1 MTDLEFLESLLSSSN
16 SDNTEIPEEEA
27 YDNSMFV
34 DAAEEGLDDNAKFL
48 ASLLEPDVP
57 IQEEPERGFV
67 DTIQRDIY
75 AGIRGIQDGLN
86 NIFSSDVKTASN
98 WDFTEGESGIYSIF
112 QNVGRWGITG
122 ALAAGSAMT
131 GGLASAGL
139 GALSKASLIADTVT
153 GSREVYKGIYEDALG
168 RGLSESDASNSAAWG
183 TAMSMPFE
191 LIGDA
196 YMAKVFGKANAKRI
210 ERKLIASGA
219 VERVE
224 DKNAIRV
231 LNNEVAESIFQ
242 EEAAGIKKT
251 AGLLP
256 APAKKEVAEEAADE
270 VSDFISLSDLKE
282 KFPISETIEK
292 VKGKIPTK
300 EEWETLKSKITDVD
314 ILEKFKNK
322 LPTKEEWEALK
333 TRLKDGELLD
343 KIKEKIPSKDTWE
356 EFTNKIKGRV
366 PTKEEWEVLKTK
378 LTDSEVLNKIKGKI
392 PTKEEWE
399 SIVEKLKGKIPTKE
413 ELKAFADNSAFKKS
427 LIDSYNKTK
436 QFAKDT
442 ASTISAKKA
451 EFIAARQAAQKA
463 NLHIKNP
470 ELYKQIL
477 KEAEKG
483 RGWRDLF
490 ETAVSEG
497 TTEGIQGRLENLG
510 VYKNDPNMKFEDIF
524 EGTAQD
530 ILLGAAGAG
539 VLHGIAKGIG
549 KSPIGKFSAR
559 RIAEMHRRRFDM
571 GDVFEDLPSN
581 KVLSTHP
588 DFQDDFYKAHAV
600 FDADTGERVD
610 WDAIQDDGQYN
621 ITYQDGYAARNISGT
636 QAKKYAEKVV
646 KLRVDPETKAVVIP
660 ADIEFK
666 DAPGTLTVSE
676 DGTTTITPDYESL
689 SDDPVKAEE
698 QAIEQTEKTRAAI
711 MRDEGVSEKDVDR
724 QSPMPGAA
732 NRETFGKL
740 SEGSDIQDDITDKPD
755 TVSDFRT
762 YNRAK
767 SKRLFNKE
775 LKTYAVD
782 EFFNTSKDKSTD
794 IPEDLKKVFGIRYVD
809 DPEEADIIQRQ
820 YEHAMGRQSNYRGNV
835 YDHLLNRNGVIY
847 EDNGDYLVGQLVGDT
862 FIGSHFAPKNI
873 RSGMRMLEGI
883 NKGGLKVVMAVPP
896 YQGNQLAKL
905 GFNQVGQIPQYFNG
919 DIVLKNVYTNNVTTK
934 EDLDYV
940 YNQLFKGY
948 SKEDLEEAIN
958 NATRISGKFEEDYYE
973 DEEVSNYITRKVDKE
988 TSQIVSNYKAGKP
1001 KKGAVSKNHVMS
1013 AIVKFA
1019 KKALDINIDPTIK
1032 TEGNT
1037 LGKPAK
1043 EGLAGQVHSGLSILK
1058 IRDASDARSAL
1069 HELAHYLFNRGRRL
1083 TNTGFRK
1090 SIGRVGT
1097 VSVSDFVNEMVALY
1111 NGVMQP
1117 TQLMQEHPSVVPAT
1131 TTWDEW
1137 TTNESDVAISK
1148 YPTKQI
1154 PEEIFVEAFAR
1165 YVADQG
1171 NFRQQF
1177 EQFAPK
1183 TYRAF
1188 QDYLTKRNLHDAI
1201 NDVSIV
1207 YKMYAEQDVQT
1218 RQSADTN
1225 RQRPTLFQKIYDYI
1239 QEFIGDRQHV
1249 ATVIAKT
1256 IDNVAG
1262 LRHIEKELEGG
1273 YKKTDR
1279 FERIRG
1285 HAASA
1290 IKAFIS
1296 GNGLRF
1302 GGGDLLGSRF
1312 RNYESILRKVQTLST
1327 ITKPDGSKLTGV
1339 ERFDAYLVAKNT
1351 VGETVGNTKTMHEVE
1366 QIAYDLGQDL
1376 RTTHQDIITIKRTP
1390 NYDWSN
1396 SKYAPYRN
1404 LIEHFVRSQAE
1415 WKQTPMS
1422 LKEAYDIIETEEVS
1436 PDFNVMND
1444 AFNDYQ
1450 YLWKAVQDYVS
1461 AMSPSMEMYV
1471 NALRAAAG
1479 AYYTPLMRELIS
1491 NPSKYNAVITEREG
1505 SDRPSYSS
1513 IENTSAEIEALVNA
1527 GLRAYTKDLLVSM
1540 AKVRDSGVY
1549 IQEVLPPQE
1558 ALSMEQIKEAVKKAV
1573 YKSLPPGQKNIPQ
1586 DVLDALDTITVST
1599 IFITNPNADVT
1610 GNYFSVISRNSR
1622 GAAEMKFYKA
1632 DPALLQMLSTNGDV
1646 DNKANY
1652 LLQGLNYF
1660 NQLQKNW
1667 FTRYSLRFIF
1677 YTNPIRDAFTASFRG
1692 NRLLF
1697 KTGNK
1702 YLDNN
1707 WLNAIAGSLQGM
1719 SSTYMMWLTNPE
1731 QWQQYEDAMS
1741 AIGLSTNQL
1750 LNEYNAILSRTKP
1763 STNVPQGSLGFLTSP
1778 KFKKFLERVD
1788 ASDLIVRISELEYLL
1803 KDLGVDV
1810 EELYLSKDRVNA
1822 LCLSK
1827 NKLES
1832 LGLTYSMIE
1841 NVLTN
1846 DQRTIWNNTNSSA
1859 TLSLNLTEQQINQ
1872 IENIVKNNNVRTDR
1886 AITDE
1891 QLDMLNREIALCTTD
1906 FLRHGKWSDKLNIL
1920 MLFSRAGINGTA
1932 QMATWI
1938 DRRKMQGRSGE
1949 VYGKIA
1955 SAAILGWLYTSLFG
1969 DDDEDEEEMWN
1980 SLRFKFGDMSI
1991 DLPVLPEDLLG
2002 WNMGKALANG
2012 DINGS
2017 FVKHFAASINPIK
2030 SAGFA
2035 GLIADLV
2042 TDKKVSRVG
2051 WDDFASPIVPPYLKQ
2066 KYGDE
2071 LDKIVTYNTG
2081 VVARALPN
2089 IFGMTPAHWQY
2100 VLNNMGFGKLVKSVE
2115 NSIGV
2120 DKSVLLPDGSII
2132 PTGHGSLDY
2141 VAKQV
2146 GINKPLYKTRYERK
2160 LDDLF
2165 KEVTTEHSMN
2175 PDDEDAKARYLL
2187 LYNAVH
2193 LQQNLNKLKF
2203 FATTPE
2209 QHKRLVAM
2217 VGATAKNSYE
2227 TITGGNADLYQLR
2240 AANKAAKAAKEEVVT
2255 QLKSTGEGTPADAYE
2270 KALAEPPTK
2279 RPKKEKKK

>member
-1 MTDLEFLESLLSSSN
+1 MANSKNAGEYFLDTVNDMSKDTSSVSPYQKVLQNSADYSSWDALINAEPVEDLH
-16 SDNTEIPEEEA
+16 T
-27 YDNSMFV
+27 
-34 DAAEEGLDDNAKFL
+34 K
-48 ASLLEPDVP
+48 LLEDLDNNRTIGGATGSTIESILRP
-57 IQEEPERGFV
+57 IAV
-67 DTIQRDIY
+67 ATHAVTD
-75 AGIRGIQDGLN
+75 GIT
-86 NIFSSDVKTASN
+86 NIFSSDVETGSRYDLSENEQAL
-98 WDFTEGESGIYSIF
+98 YSTL
-112 QNVGRWGITG
+112 QNVPRWGATA

-131 GGLASAGL
+131 GGVASAGL
-139 GALSKASLIADTVT
+139 GLLARGSILLDTVT
-153 GSREVYKGIYEDALG
+153 SSREVYKGIYEDALS
-168 RGLSESDASNSAAWG
+168 RGLSETDAKNSAAWG
-183 TAMSMPFE
+183 MAMSMPFE
-191 LIGDA
+191 YLGDRYIGRA
-196 YMAKVFGKANAKRI
+196 FSKASAKRI
-210 ERKLIASGA
+210 EKKLIASGA
-219 VERVE
+219 AERVANGKGVKVIDPE
-224 DKNAIRV
+224 LAE
-231 LNNEVAESIFQ
+231 EVIQQ
-242 EEAAGIKKT
+242 EASGISKPMR
-251 AGLLP
+251 ALP
-256 APAKKEVAEEAADE
+256 APAEKEVAGEAVDE
-270 VSDFISLSDLKE
+270 VSDFISLSELKE

-300 EEWETLKSKITDVD
+300 EEWEALKSKITDVD

-322 LPTKEEWEALK
+322 LPTKEEWEAVK
-333 TRLKDGELLD
+333 AKLKDGELLD

-366 PTKEEWEVLKTK
+366 PTKEEWEALKAK
-378 LTDSEVLNKIKGKI
+378 LKDSEVLNKIKGKV

-477 KEAEKG
+477 KEAEEG
-483 RGWRDLF
+483 RGWRELF
-490 ETAVSEG
+490 ETAISEG

-610 WDAIQDDGQYN
+610 WDAIQDGGHYN
-621 ITYQDGYAARNISGT
+621 ITYQDGYAARNISGE

-698 QAIEQTEKTRAAI
+698 QAVEQTEKTRAAI
-711 MRDEGVSEKDVDR
+711 MRDEGVSEKDVNR

-740 SEGSDIQDDITDKPD
+740 SEGSDIQDDIIDKPD
-755 TVSDFRT
+755 TVES
-762 YNRAK
+762 
-767 SKRLFNKE
+767 
-775 LKTYAVD
+775 
-782 EFFNTSKDKSTD
+782 
-794 IPEDLKKVFGIRYVD
+794 EDS
-809 DPEEADIIQRQ
+809 EE
-820 YEHAMGRQSNYRGNV
+820 
-835 YDHLLNRNGVIY
+835 
-847 EDNGDYLVGQLVGDT
+847 
-862 FIGSHFAPKNI
+862 
-873 RSGMRMLEGI
+873 
-883 NKGGLKVVMAVPP
+883 
-896 YQGNQLAKL
+896 
-905 GFNQVGQIPQYFNG
+905 
-919 DIVLKNVYTNNVTTK
+919 
-934 EDLDYV
+934 
-940 YNQLFKGY
+940 
-948 SKEDLEEAIN
+948 
-958 NATRISGKFEEDYYE
+958 
-973 DEEVSNYITRKVDKE
+973 EEVSNYITRKVDKE
-988 TSQIVSNYKAGKP
+988 TSQILSNYKAGKP

-1043 EGLAGQVHSGLSILK
+1043 EGLAGQVHSGLSVLK

-1097 VSVSDFVNEMVALY
+1097 VSVSDFANEMVALY

-1188 QDYLTKRNLHDAI
+1188 QDYLTKRNLNDAI

-1207 YKMYAEQDVQT
+1207 YKMYAAQDVQT

-1249 ATVIAKT
+1249 ATVLAKT

-1273 YKKTDR
+1273 YKKTDK
-1279 FERIRG
+1279 FERVRG

-1351 VGETVGNTKTMHEVE
+1351 VGETVGNTKTMHDVE

-1404 LIEHFVRSQAE
+1404 LIEHYVRSQAE

-1422 LKEAYDIIETEEVS
+1422 LKEAYDIIETEEAS

-1513 IENTSAEIEALVNA
+1513 IENTSAEIEALINA

-1586 DVLDALDTITVST
+1586 DVLDALDTITVGT

-1622 GAAEMKFYKA
+1622 GAAELKFYKA

-1803 KDLGVDV
+1803 KDLGVDK

-2081 VVARALPN
+2081 IVARALPN

-2100 VLNNMGFGKLVKSVE
+2100 VINNMGFGKLVKSVE

-2120 DKSVLLPDGSII
+2120 DKSVLLPDGSVI

-2227 TITGGNADLYQLR
+2227 AITGGNADLYQLR

-2270 KALAEPPTK
+2270 KALATPPTK

>member
-1 MTDLEFLESLLSSSN
+1 MANSKNAGQYFLDTVKDMSEDTSTLSPYQKVLRDSADYSSWDALINAEPVEDLH
-16 SDNTEIPEEEA
+16 T
-27 YDNSMFV
+27 
-34 DAAEEGLDDNAKFL
+34 K
-48 ASLLEPDVP
+48 LLEDLDNNKTIGGATGSTIETILRP
-57 IQEEPERGFV
+57 IAV
-67 DTIQRDIY
+67 ATHAVTD
-75 AGIRGIQDGLN
+75 GIT
-86 NIFSSDVKTASN
+86 NIFSDVETGSSYDLSENEQAL
-98 WDFTEGESGIYSIF
+98 YSTL
-112 QNVGRWGITG
+112 QNVPRWGATA

-131 GGLASAGL
+131 GGVASVGL
-139 GALSKASLIADTVT
+139 GLLARGSILLDTVT
-153 GSREVYKGIYEDALG
+153 SSREVYKGIYEDALSK
-168 RGLSESDASNSAAWG
+168 GLSEADAKNSAAWG
-183 TAMSMPFE
+183 MAMSMPFE
-191 LIGDA
+191 YLGDRYIGRA
-196 YMAKVFGKANAKRI
+196 FSKASAKRI
-210 ERKLIASGA
+210 EKKLIASGA
-219 VERVE
+219 AERVANG
-224 DKNAIRV
+224 K
-231 LNNEVAESIFQ
+231 
-242 EEAAGIKKT
+242 GIKVIDPELAEEVIQQEVSGVKPSMK
-251 AGLLP
+251 ALP
-256 APAKKEVAEEAADE
+256 APSEGEVASGEI
-270 VSDFISLSDLKE
+270 SDFISLSDIKE
-282 KFPISETIEK
+282 KLPIQDTIDK
-292 VKGKIPTK
+292 IKGKIPTK
-300 EEWETLKSKITDVD
+300 EEWEALKTKLTDTS
-314 ILEKFKNK
+314 ILEKFKGRIPTKEEWEALKATIADNRFVDKIKGKIPTKDEWGTIVEKFKHK

-333 TRLKDGELLD
+333 TKLKDSDLLTNLS
-343 KIKEKIPSKDTWE
+343 EK
-356 EFTNKIKGRV
+356 V
-366 PTKEEWEVLKTK
+366 PTKEEWEAIIEKLKQK
-378 LTDSEVLNKIKGKI
+378 V
-392 PTKEEWE
+392 PTKEEW
-399 SIVEKLKGKIPTKE
+399 
-413 ELKAFADNSAFKKS
+413 KAFVDNSAFKETI
-427 LIDSYNKTK
+427 LDNYNKFK

-442 ASTISAKKA
+442 TNTISAKKA

-470 ELYKQIL
+470 ELYNKIL
-477 KEAEKG
+477 REAEKG
-483 RGWRDLF
+483 RGWRELF
-490 ETAVSEG
+490 ESAVVEG
-497 TTEGIQGRLENLG
+497 STEGIQGRLENLG
-510 VYKNDPNMKFEDIF
+510 VYKNDPNMAFEDIF

-530 ILLGAAGAG
+530 VLLGAAGAG

-549 KSPIGKFSAR
+549 KSPIGKFSAK
-559 RIAEMHRRRFDM
+559 RIAEMHRRRFNLDTT
-571 GDVFEDLPSN
+571 EDKTSGL
-581 KVLSTHP
+581 
-588 DFQDDFYKAHAV
+588 QDDFYNSHIV
-600 FDADTGERVD
+600 VDSDTKKPVAWEDV
-610 WDAIQDDGQYN
+610 QDDKEYDLLYSPTTSDFIQAEYSKRGQNKSDRALAAESDYIFSIKDWNKDNFKKALQKEFTSPIEHIEEYN
-621 ITYQDGYAARNISGT
+621 FGNYYTLPEDVQQQLIDFINSQKVSYLKEHFLNSVGWHHTGKNLRQTSYYSLDINALLEAIGRPELAQHDYDTLSETANMQLDHAYWEKHPETYAPGYQHGNAVESTINYTGTINPFKSAEDSFNELQKRRRELRFKDIKSPIYVPKQIPTVVKKLSGRKIKQYET
-636 QAKKYAEKVV
+636 QAIGI
-646 KLRVDPETKAVVIP
+646 RVNPETNDVVIP
-660 ADIEFK
+660 ADIEYEG
-666 DAPGTLTVSE
+666 ATGTLTISE
-676 DGTTTITPDYESL
+676 DGTTTITPNYETL
-689 SDDPVKAEE
+689 SNDPVKAEE
-698 QAIEQTEKTRAAI
+698 QAVEQTDQTRAAI
-711 MRDEGVSEKDVDR
+711 MRDEGVSEKDVER

-740 SEGSDIQDDITDKPD
+740 SEGSKIQDDIIDKPD
-755 TVSDFRT
+755 TVES
-762 YNRAK
+762 
-767 SKRLFNKE
+767 
-775 LKTYAVD
+775 
-782 EFFNTSKDKSTD
+782 
-794 IPEDLKKVFGIRYVD
+794 ED
-809 DPEEADIIQRQ
+809 
-820 YEHAMGRQSNYRGNV
+820 S
-835 YDHLLNRNGVIY
+835 
-847 EDNGDYLVGQLVGDT
+847 
-862 FIGSHFAPKNI
+862 
-873 RSGMRMLEGI
+873 
-883 NKGGLKVVMAVPP
+883 
-896 YQGNQLAKL
+896 
-905 GFNQVGQIPQYFNG
+905 
-919 DIVLKNVYTNNVTTK
+919 
-934 EDLDYV
+934 
-940 YNQLFKGY
+940 
-948 SKEDLEEAIN
+948 
-958 NATRISGKFEEDYYE
+958 E
-973 DEEVSNYITRKVDKE
+973 DEEISNYIARKVDRE
-988 TSQIVSNYKAGKP
+988 TDKLLTNYKAGKP
-1001 KKGAVSKNHVMS
+1001 KKGKVSKNHVMS

-1019 KKALDINIDPTIK
+1019 KKYLDINIDPTIK

-1037 LGKPAK
+1037 LGKPAQK
-1043 EGLAGQVHSGLSILK
+1043 GLAGQVHSGKSILK

-1083 TNTGFRK
+1083 TTTGFRK

-1097 VSVSDFVNEMVALY
+1097 VSAADFANEMVALY
-1111 NGVMQP
+1111 NGTMLP
-1117 TQLMQEHPSVVPAT
+1117 NTLMQEHPDVVPAT

-1137 TTNESDVAISK
+1137 TSNESDVAISK
-1148 YPTKQI
+1148 YPTQQI

-1177 EQFAPK
+1177 EQYAPK

-1188 QDYLTKRNLHDAI
+1188 QDYLTKRNMHDAI
-1201 NDVSIV
+1201 KDITIV
-1207 YKMYAEQDVQT
+1207 YKMYAEQDIQT
-1218 RQSADTN
+1218 REAADTN
-1225 RQRPTLFQKIYDYI
+1225 RQRPNLFEKIYDYI
-1239 QEFIGDRQHV
+1239 QEFIGDRQHI
-1249 ATVIAKT
+1249 ATIISKT

-1262 LRHIEKELEGG
+1262 HRHIEKELEGS

-1279 FERIRG
+1279 FERVRG

-1290 IKAFIS
+1290 VKAFIS

-1302 GGGDLLGSRF
+1302 GGGDLLGSKF
-1312 RNYESILRKVQTLST
+1312 RNYESILRNVQTLST
-1327 ITKPDGSKLTGV
+1327 ITKPDGSTLNGV

-1396 SKYAPYRN
+1396 SKYAPYKN
-1404 LIEHFVRSQAE
+1404 LIEHYVRSQAE
-1415 WKQTPMS
+1415 WKQTPMT

-1436 PDFNVMND
+1436 PDFNKLND

-1450 YLWKAVQDYVS
+1450 TLWESVQNYVS
-1461 AMSPSMEMYV
+1461 AMSPSMDMYV
-1471 NALRAAAG
+1471 TALRTAAG

-1513 IENTSAEIEALVNA
+1513 IENTSAEIEALINA

-1540 AKVRDSGVY
+1540 AQVRDSGVY

-1558 ALSMEQIKEAVKKAV
+1558 AISMEQIKEAIKKAV

-1586 DVLDALDTITVST
+1586 NVLDALDVITVNT

-1610 GNYFSVISRNSR
+1610 GNVFSVVTRDSK
-1622 GAAEMKFYKA
+1622 GKAQFKFYKA
-1632 DPALLQMLSTNGDV
+1632 DQSLLQMLSTNGDV

-1660 NQLQKNW
+1660 NKLQKNW

-1719 SSTYMMWLTNPE
+1719 SSSYMMWLTNPE

-1741 AIGLSTNQL
+1741 AIGMSTNQL
-1750 LNEYNAILSRTKP
+1750 MNEYNAILSRTKP

-1778 KFKKFLERVD
+1778 GFKKFLERVD

-1803 KDLGVDV
+1803 KNMGVDK

-1832 LGLTYSMIE
+1832 LGLKYDMIE
-1841 NVLTN
+1841 QVLTN

-1859 TLSLNLTEQQINQ
+1859 TLSLNLTDRQIKQ
-1872 IENIVKNNNVRTDR
+1872 IESIVKQNNVRTER
-1886 AITDE
+1886 AITEE
-1891 QLDMLNREIALCTTD
+1891 QLDTLNREVALCTTD

-1938 DRRKMQGRSGE
+1938 DRRRMQGRSGE

-1980 SLRFKFGDMSI
+1980 SLRFKFGDVSI

-2035 GLIADLV
+2035 GLLGDLL
-2042 TDKKVSRVG
+2042 TEKKVSRVG
-2051 WDDFASPIVPPYLKQ
+2051 WDDFAEPIVPPYLKQ
-2066 KYGDE
+2066 KYGNE

-2081 VVARALPN
+2081 IVARALPN

-2100 VLNNMGFGKLVKSVE
+2100 IINNMGFGKLVKSVE
-2115 NSIGV
+2115 SSIGV
-2120 DKSVLLPDGSII
+2120 DKSILLPDGSII

-2160 LDDLF
+2160 LDELF
-2165 KEVTTEHSMN
+2165 QEATTEHSMN
-2175 PDDEDAKARYLL
+2175 PDDEDAKAKYLL

-2203 FATTPE
+2203 YATNSD

-2217 VGATAKNSYE
+2217 VGETAKTSYE
-2227 TITGGNADLYQLR
+2227 TITGNSADLYKLR
-2240 AANKAAKAAKEEVVT
+2240 AANKRAKAAIEAT
-2255 QLKSTGEGTPADAYE
+2255 QAQLKETGEGSPVENLQEAE
-2270 KALAEPPTK
+2270 KTVK
-2279 RPKKEKKK
+2279 VRRPKKEKKK